1 MKGKILV
8 IDDEESILESL
19 ADILTDEGYQV
30 LTALTAQDG
39 MAKLEAEAPEL
50 LILDVWLPDEDGLKL
65 LQKIRQKD
73 KNLPVIVISGHG
85 TVEMA
90 VKAIKLGA
98 FDFLEKPLS
107 YDRVVVTVANALR
120 FRALEEENIR
130 LKAKLTGPG
139 LTGKSPLIE
148 KVKEEIARVAVT
160 DATVL
165 ITGESG
171 VGKEVAARM
180 IHALSRRAEGPFI
193 AVNCAAIPEELIES
207 ELFGHEKGAFTGA
220 QTTKKGKFD
229 LADGGTIFLDEIG
242 DMSLSAQAKVL
253 RVLQEKCF
261 ERVGGTKT
269 IKVDV
274 RVIAATNK
282 DLRQEIEAGRFR
294 EDLYFRLN
302 VIPIHI
308 PPLRE
313 RPEDIPLLVEE
324 FLEEFARH
332 SGLGRK
338 KLSPEAMAALT
349 NYHFPG
355 NVRELRNLIERLVI
369 MSQGEIIEL
378 KDLPSEILTSSP
390 QRAPLTS
397 EEPWFKCDDFK
408 KARALFER
416 EFLKRK
422 LAEHR
427 GNISQTAEAIG
438 LERSYLHRKLK
449 SLGLTGEN

>member
-1 MKGKILV
+1 MKAKILV

-19 ADILTDEGYQV
+19 ADILMDEGYQV
-30 LTALTAQDG
+30 LTALTAEEG
-39 MAKLEAEAPEL
+39 LKKLHKEAPEL

-65 LQKIRQKD
+65 LQKIRKEDQK
-73 KNLPVIVISGHG
+73 LPVIVISGHG

-120 FRALEEENIR
+120 FRALEEENLR
-130 LKAKLTGPG
+130 LKARLTGPG

-148 KVKEEIARVAVT
+148 KVKQEIARVAAT
-160 DATVL
+160 EATVL

-171 VGKEVAARM
+171 SGKEVAARM
-180 IHALSRRAEGPFI
+180 IHALSRRAQGPFV

-207 ELFGHEKGAFTGA
+207 ELFGYERGAFTGA
-220 QTTKKGKFD
+220 SAPKKGKFD
-229 LADGGTIFLDEIG
+229 LANGGTIFLDEIG

-261 ERVGGTKT
+261 ERVGGTRT
-269 IKVDV
+269 IRVDV

-282 DLRQEIEAGRFR
+282 DLRREIEAGRFR
-294 EDLYFRLN
+294 EDLFFRLN

-324 FLEEFARH
+324 FLDELARH

-338 KLSPEAMAALT
+338 RFSPEALKALCR
-349 NYHFPG
+349 YHFPG

-369 MSQGEIIEL
+369 MSQGEVIEPS
-378 KDLPSEILTSSP
+378 DLPPEILSFP
-390 QRAPLTS
+390 PEEKALG
-397 EEPWFKCDDFK
+397 EEPWFKCNDFK

-449 SLGLTGEN
+449 SLGLTGEG

>member
-1 MKGKILV
+1 MSEKILV
-8 IDDEESILESL
+8 IDDEEAILESL
-19 ADILTDEGYQV
+19 ADILEDEGYQV
-30 LTALTAQDG
+30 LTALNATEG
-39 MAKLEAEAPEL
+39 LEKIKQEPVDL
-50 LILDVWLPDEDGLKL
+50 LILDVWLPDQDGLKL
-65 LQKIRQKD
+65 LKSLKKD
-73 KNLPVIVISGHG
+73 LPDLPVIVISGHG
-85 TVEMA
+85 TVETA

-107 YDRVVVTVANALR
+107 YDRVVVSVANALK
-120 FRALEEENIR
+120 FRALKEENIT
-130 LKAKLTGPG
+130 LKKHLTGPG
-139 LTGKSPLIE
+139 ITGQSKAIQELREAI
-148 KVKEEIARVAVT
+148 KRVAQT

-180 IHALSRRAEGPFI
+180 IHALSRRAEKPFV
-193 AVNCAAIPEELIES
+193 AVNCAAIPEDLIES

-220 QTTKKGKFD
+220 FSSKKGKFD
-229 LADGGTIFLDEIG
+229 LANGGTIFLDEIG

-269 IKVDV
+269 ITVDV

-282 DLRQEIEAGRFR
+282 NLTEEIKKGRFR
-294 EDLYFRLN
+294 EDLYYRLN

-313 RPEDIPLLVEE
+313 RTEDIPLLIEE
-324 FLEEFARH
+324 FLDELARH

-338 KLSPEAMAALT
+338 KIAPEAIEALKR
-349 NYHFPG
+349 YPWPG
-355 NVRELRNLIERLVI
+355 NIRELRNLIERLVI
-369 MSQGEIIEL
+369 LSQKEIISLE
-378 KDLPSEILTSSP
+378 DLPPEINK
-390 QRAPLTS
+390 PLHTAFGQ
-397 EEPWFKCDDFK
+397 EPWFECNDFK
-408 KARALFER
+408 QARSLFEK

-422 LAEHR
+422 LAEYH

-438 LERSYLHRKLK
+438 LERTYLHRKLK
-449 SLGLTGEN
+449 ALGLSGES

>member
-1 MKGKILV
+1 MNEKILV
-8 IDDEESILESL
+8 IDDEEAILESL
-19 ADILTDEGYQV
+19 ADILEDEGYQV
-30 LTALTAQDG
+30 ITAKNA
-39 MAKLEAEAPEL
+39 AEGLQKVKQEQPDL
-50 LILDVWLPDEDGLKL
+50 LILDVWLPDQDGLKL
-65 LQKIRQKD
+65 LKTLRKESPD
-73 KNLPVIVISGHG
+73 LPVIVISGHG
-85 TVEMA
+85 TVETA

-107 YDRVVVTVANALR
+107 YDRVVVTVANALK
-120 FRALEEENIR
+120 FRALREENIT
-130 LKAKLTGPG
+130 LKRHLTGPG
-139 LTGKSPLIE
+139 ITGQSQAVLELREAIE
-148 KVKEEIARVAVT
+148 RVAQT

-180 IHALSRRAEGPFI
+180 IHTLSRRAEKPFV
-193 AVNCAAIPEELIES
+193 AVNCAAIPEDLIES

-220 QTTKKGKFD
+220 VSSKKGKFD

-269 IKVDV
+269 ISVDV

-282 DLRQEIEAGRFR
+282 NLTEEIKKGRFR
-294 EDLYFRLN
+294 EDLYYRLN

-324 FLEEFARH
+324 FLDEFARH

-338 KLSPEAMAALT
+338 KITPEAMEALKR
-349 NYHFPG
+349 YPWPG
-355 NVRELRNLIERLVI
+355 NIRELRNLIERLVI
-369 MSQGEIIEL
+369 LSKRDTISLE
-378 KDLPSEILTSSP
+378 DLPPEINQPPQTSFG
-390 QRAPLTS
+390 Q
-397 EEPWFKCDDFK
+397 EPWFECNDFK
-408 KARALFER
+408 QARSLFER

-422 LAEHR
+422 LAEFK

-438 LERSYLHRKLK
+438 LERTYLHRKLK
-449 SLGLTGEN
+449 ALGLSGES

>member
-1 MKGKILV
+1 MKAKILV

-30 LTALTAQDG
+30 LTALTAEEG
-39 MAKLEAEAPEL
+39 LKRLREEAPEL

-65 LQKIRQKD
+65 LQKIRKEDQK
-73 KNLPVIVISGHG
+73 LPVIVISGHG

-120 FRALEEENIR
+120 FRALEEENLR
-130 LKAKLTGPG
+130 LKARLTGPG

-148 KVKEEIARVAVT
+148 KVKQEIARVAAT
-160 DATVL
+160 EATVL

-171 VGKEVAARM
+171 SGKEVAARM
-180 IHALSRRAEGPFI
+180 IHALSRRAQGPFV
-193 AVNCAAIPEELIES
+193 AVNCAAIPDELIES
-207 ELFGHEKGAFTGA
+207 ELFGYERGAFTGA
-220 QTTKKGKFD
+220 SAPKKGKFD
-229 LADGGTIFLDEIG
+229 LANGGTIFLDEIG

-261 ERVGGTKT
+261 ERVGGTRT
-269 IKVDV
+269 IRVDV

-282 DLRQEIEAGRFR
+282 DLKREIEAGRFR
-294 EDLYFRLN
+294 EDLFFRLN

-324 FLEEFARH
+324 FLEELARH

-338 KLSPEAMAALT
+338 RFSPEALKALCR
-349 NYHFPG
+349 YSFPG

-369 MSQGEIIEL
+369 MSQGEVIEL
-378 KDLPSEILTSSP
+378 ADLPPEILSSP
-390 QRAPLTS
+390 PESKALGD
-397 EEPWFKCDDFK
+397 EPWFKCNDFK

-449 SLGLTGEN
+449 SLGLTGEG

>member
-1 MKGKILV
+1 MKKKILV

-30 LTALTAQDG
+30 LTALTAKEG
-39 MAKLEAEAPEL
+39 LTKLLKEGPDL

-65 LQKIRQKD
+65 LQKIREKER
-73 KNLPVIVISGHG
+73 NLPVIVISGHG

-130 LKAKLTGPG
+130 LKARLTGPG
-139 LTGKSPLIE
+139 LTGQSPSIE
-148 KVKEEIARVAVT
+148 RVREEIARVAAT

-180 IHALSRRAEGPFI
+180 IHHLSRRKSGPFV

-207 ELFGHEKGAFTGA
+207 ELFGYERGAFTGA
-220 QTTKKGKFD
+220 QTPKKGKFD

-269 IKVDV
+269 IRVDV

-282 DLRQEIEAGRFR
+282 DLLKEIQAGRFR
-294 EDLYFRLN
+294 EDLFFRLN
-302 VIPIHI
+302 VIPIRI

-313 RPEDIPLLVEE
+313 RPEDIPLLAET
-324 FLEEFARH
+324 FLEELARH

-338 KLSPEAMAALT
+338 RLSQEALEALMK
-349 NYHFPG
+349 YDFPG
-355 NVRELRNLIERLVI
+355 NVRELKNLIERLVI
-369 MSQGEIIEL
+369 MSRGETIEL
-378 KDLPSEILTSSP
+378 EDLPPEIRTASP
-390 QRAPLTS
+390 STPRG
-397 EEPWFKCDDFK
+397 EEPWFACNDFK
-408 KARALFER
+408 KARSLFEK

-422 LAEHR
+422 LAEYK
-427 GNISQTAEAIG
+427 GNITQTAEAIG

-449 SLGLTGEN
+449 SLGLTGDN

>member
-1 MKGKILV
+1 MKKKILV

-30 LTALTAQDG
+30 LTALTAKEG
-39 MAKLEAEAPEL
+39 LTKLLKEGPDL

-65 LQKIRQKD
+65 LQKIREKER
-73 KNLPVIVISGHG
+73 NLPVIVISGHG

-130 LKAKLTGPG
+130 LKARLTGPG
-139 LTGKSPLIE
+139 LTGQSPLIE
-148 KVKEEIARVAVT
+148 RVREEIARVAAT

-180 IHALSRRAEGPFI
+180 IHHFSRRKNGPFV

-207 ELFGHEKGAFTGA
+207 ELFGYERGAFTGA
-220 QTTKKGKFD
+220 QTSKKGKFD

-269 IKVDV
+269 IRVDV

-282 DLRQEIEAGRFR
+282 DLLKEIQAGRFR
-294 EDLYFRLN
+294 EDLFFRLN
-302 VIPIHI
+302 VIPIRI

-313 RPEDIPLLVEE
+313 RPEDIPLLVET
-324 FLEEFARH
+324 FLEELAQH

-338 KLSPEAMAALT
+338 RLSKEALEALMK
-349 NYHFPG
+349 YDFPG
-355 NVRELRNLIERLVI
+355 NVRELKNLIERLVI
-369 MSQGEIIEL
+369 MSRGEIIEL
-378 KDLPSEILTSSP
+378 EDLPPEIRTASP
-390 QRAPLTS
+390 SIPRG
-397 EEPWFKCDDFK
+397 EEPWFTCNDFK
-408 KARALFER
+408 KARSLFEK

-422 LAEHR
+422 LAEYK
-427 GNISQTAEAIG
+427 GNITQTAEAIG

-449 SLGLTGEN
+449 SLGLTGDN

>member
-1 MKGKILV
+1 MSAKVLI
-8 IDDEESILESL
+8 IDDEESILQSIS
-19 ADILTDEGYQV
+19 DILEDEGYQV
-30 LTALTAQDG
+30 AVATTARAGAQ
-39 MAKLEAEAPEL
+39 KLETESPDL
-50 LILDVWLPDEDGLKL
+50 LILDVWLPDEDGLVFLKRL
-65 LQKIRQKD
+65 RKE
-73 KNLPVIVISGHG
+73 NPTLPVIVISGHG

-90 VKAIKLGA
+90 VQAIKLGA

-130 LKAKLTGPG
+130 LKARFTGRG
-139 LTGKSPLIE
+139 LTGRSSLIE
-148 KVKEEIARVAVT
+148 RVRNEIMKVAATE
-160 DATVL
+160 ATVL

-180 IHALSRRAEGPFI
+180 LHNLSRRAQGPFV
-193 AVNCAAIPEELIES
+193 AVNCAAIPDDLIES
-207 ELFGHEKGAFTGA
+207 ELFGYERGAFTGA
-220 QTTKKGKFD
+220 STSKKGKFD
-229 LADGGTIFLDEIG
+229 LAHGGTIFLDEIG

-261 ERVGGTKT
+261 ERVGGTRT
-269 IKVDV
+269 IQVDV
-274 RVIAATNK
+274 RVVAATNK
-282 DLRQEIEAGRFR
+282 DLRREIEAGRFR

-302 VIPIHI
+302 VVPIRI

-338 KLSPEAMAALT
+338 RISSGVLEVLCRYP
-349 NYHFPG
+349 FPG

-369 MSQGEIIEL
+369 MSQGETIEVE
-378 KDLPSEILTSSP
+378 DLPPEILSSVDPP
-390 QRAPLTS
+390 QGE
-397 EEPWFKCDDFK
+397 EEPWFKCENFK
-408 KARALFER
+408 QARALFER
-416 EFLKRK
+416 EFLRRK
-422 LAEHR
+422 LAKHG

>member
-1 MKGKILV
+1 MNEKILV
-8 IDDEESILESL
+8 IDDEEAILESL
-19 ADILTDEGYQV
+19 ADILEDEGYQV
-30 LTALTAQDG
+30 ITAKNA
-39 MAKLEAEAPEL
+39 AEGLQKVKQEQPDL
-50 LILDVWLPDEDGLKL
+50 LILDVWLPDQDGLKL
-65 LQKIRQKD
+65 LKTLRKESPD
-73 KNLPVIVISGHG
+73 LPVIVISGHG
-85 TVEMA
+85 TVETA

-107 YDRVVVTVANALR
+107 YDRVVVTVANALK
-120 FRALEEENIR
+120 FRALREENIT
-130 LKAKLTGPG
+130 LKRHLTGPG
-139 LTGKSPLIE
+139 ITGQSHAILELREAIE
-148 KVKEEIARVAVT
+148 RVAQT

-180 IHALSRRAEGPFI
+180 IHTLSRRAEKPFV
-193 AVNCAAIPEELIES
+193 AVNCAAIPEDLIES

-220 QTTKKGKFD
+220 VSSKKGKFD

-269 IKVDV
+269 ISVDV

-282 DLRQEIEAGRFR
+282 NLTEEIKKGRFR
-294 EDLYFRLN
+294 EDLYYRLN

-324 FLEEFARH
+324 FLDEFARH

-338 KLSPEAMAALT
+338 KITPEAMEALKR
-349 NYHFPG
+349 YPWPG
-355 NVRELRNLIERLVI
+355 NIRELRNLIERLVI
-369 MSQGEIIEL
+369 LSKRDTISLE
-378 KDLPSEILTSSP
+378 DLPPEINQPPQTSFG
-390 QRAPLTS
+390 Q
-397 EEPWFKCDDFK
+397 EPWFECNDFK
-408 KARALFER
+408 QARSLFER

-422 LAEHR
+422 LAEFK

-438 LERSYLHRKLK
+438 LERTYLHRKLK
-449 SLGLTGEN
+449 ALGLSGES

>member
-1 MKGKILV
+1 MSAKILI

-19 ADILTDEGYQV
+19 SDILEDEGYQV
-30 LTALTAQDG
+30 AVAASAAEGAL
-39 MAKLEAEAPEL
+39 KLKEENPDL
-50 LILDVWLPDEDGLKL
+50 LILDVWLPDEDGLKFL
-65 LQKIRQKD
+65 KRLRQEKTT
-73 KNLPVIVISGHG
+73 LPVIVISGHG

-90 VKAIKLGA
+90 VQAIKLGA

-107 YDRVVVTVANALR
+107 YDRVVVTVTNALR

-130 LKAKLTGPG
+130 LKAHFTGRG
-139 LTGKSPLIE
+139 LTGQSPLIE
-148 KVKEEIARVAVT
+148 KVKSEISKVAAT

-171 VGKEVAARM
+171 AGKEVAARM
-180 IHALSRRAEGPFI
+180 IHQLSRRAQKPFV
-193 AVNCAAIPEELIES
+193 AVNCAAIPDELIES

-220 QTTKKGKFD
+220 HATKKGKFD
-229 LADGGTIFLDEIG
+229 LAHGGTIFLDEIG

-269 IKVDV
+269 IQVDV

-282 DLRQEIEAGRFR
+282 DLREEIKAGRFR

-302 VIPIHI
+302 VVPIRI

-313 RPEDIPLLVEE
+313 RPEDIPLLAEE
-324 FLEEFARH
+324 FLEELARH

-338 KLSPEAMAALT
+338 RLSEEAMQALRR
-349 NYHFPG
+349 YPFPG

-369 MSQGEIIEL
+369 MSQGDIIGLE
-378 KDLPSEILTSSP
+378 DLPPEIVSTTSPAPQSED
-390 QRAPLTS
+390 
-397 EEPWFKCDDFK
+397 PWFKCANFK
-408 KARALFER
+408 EARSLFER
-416 EFLKRK
+416 EFLRRK